1 MSRENYVTREEM
13 NKFLT
18 GEDGHLAFLQRIIDH
33 KVSDEDL
40 HAIGLNRED
49 FKDEDE
55 LYEAIEENTQPL
67 GMTKSTV
74 INIQTSWGGPADGFE
89 IKISNEGE
97 VMNGVYYRADWGEYE
112 EYELTGE
119 EAEIVFDAYKA
130 RYFFEY

>member
-1 MSRENYVTREEM
+1 MPRENYVTREEM
-13 NKFLT
+13 HKYLT
-18 GEDGHLAFLQRIIDH
+18 GEDGHLAFLERIIKH

-40 HAIGLNRED
+40 HELGLNRED

-67 GMTKSTV
+67 GMIKHV
-74 INIQTSWGGPADGFE
+74 IIDIQTSWGGPADGFK

-97 VMNGVYYRADWGEYE
+97 VISGVYYRADWGQYE

-119 EAEIVFDAYKA
+119 EAETVFDAYHA
-130 RYFFEY
+130 RCFYEN